1 MFFLAI
7 ISKKQG
13 AGVIKKKYQLL
24 ILALVFAGMLLT
36 SFHYHED
43 MHTAEDCPVCI
54 IQHVFDI
61 ADIPIDLIRVEI
73 SFFFLLPLLRRQ
85 RFVSLRP
92 NLNLPSRAPPS
103 FF

>member
-13 AGVIKKKYQLL
+13 AGVIKKKYQLF
-24 ILALVFAGMLLT
+24 ILALVFVGTLLS

-43 MHTAEDCPVCI
+43 MHTAEECSVCI
-54 IQHVFDI
+54 IQNVFAI
-61 ADIPIDLIRVEI
+61 ADIPDHFVLAEI